1 MKKLSEI
8 PSAKAEFILL
18 FIAAIWGGTFVIT
31 KLSLIDLPPFTFLSI
46 RFLLASILF
55 LIIFF
60 KKIQL
65 PIKGELWGG
74 IILGLL
80 LFGGFASQTLGLV
93 YTTASKSALITGTNL
108 LIIPFAQYLIIKKKV
123 GFENWV
129 GVIVVLLGLFLLT
142 RPEISGMN
150 LGDILT
156 LFCACCWAFYII
168 YLDIASKKY
177 PLHNLVFLQF
187 LLVSFLSLAVSL
199 IHESPSYHNLTTMSI
214 SGILYTA
221 ILATLV
227 ATFLGNK
234 YQKDTTPIRAG
245 LIFTFEQPF
254 AVLLAIIFMKD
265 SLNALQYVGGVL
277 MIGGI
282 LFSETYQYMRKGD

>member
-31 KLSLIDLPPFTFLSI
+31 KLSLLDLPPFTFLSI

-60 KKIQL
+60 KKIQI
-65 PIKGELWGG
+65 PVKGELWGG

-156 LFCACCWAFYII
+156 LVCACCWAFYII

-177 PLHNLVFLQF
+177 PLHNLVFIQF
-187 LLVSFLSLAVSL
+187 LLVLGT
-199 IHESPSYHNLTTMSI
+199 ES
-214 SGILYTA
+214 
-221 ILATLV
+221 
-227 ATFLGNK
+227 
-234 YQKDTTPIRAG
+234 
-245 LIFTFEQPF
+245 
-254 AVLLAIIFMKD
+254 
-265 SLNALQYVGGVL
+265 
-277 MIGGI
+277 
-282 LFSETYQYMRKGD
+282 